1 MEENKKRIYSAAQPT
16 GVLTL
21 GNYIGSIRNWVDLQ
35 EKEDCVFAI
44 ANQHALTVRQNPTE
58 FRARTMSFFAQYLA
72 CGLDPEKCVVYLQ
85 SHVPAHSQLA
95 WILNCYTYVGEL
107 SRMTQYKDKAAK
119 HADNINA
126 GLLTYPALMAADI
139 LLFQTDLVP
148 VGIDQ
153 KQHLELTRDIAVRF
167 NNIYGNV
174 FTIPDGFIP
183 KIGGKIMSLQSP
195 TEKMSK
201 SDPDPNGY
209 VAIIDS
215 PDVILKKF
223 KRAVT
228 DSDSKIAVSPE
239 KAGISNLVSIYS
251 IFAGCSVEE
260 TVNRFEGKGYGEF
273 KLAVG
278 EAVVDKLKPVQEKY
292 AQLMQNK
299 DYLNE
304 VLLQGAQKANYLAV
318 KTLSKVERKV
328 GLR

>member
-16 GVLTL
+16 GVLTI

-35 EKEDCVFAI
+35 DSEDCVFAI

-72 CGLDPEKCVVYLQ
+72 CGLDPEKCVVYMQ

-107 SRMTQYKDKAAK
+107 SRMTQYKDKSAK

-153 KQHLELTRDIAVRF
+153 KQHLELTRDVAIRF
-167 NNIYGNV
+167 NNIYGHV
-174 FTIPDGFIP
+174 FKVPDGFIP
-183 KIGGKIMSLQSP
+183 KVGGKIMSLQSP
-195 TEKMSK
+195 TDKMSK
-201 SDPDPNGY
+201 SDPDLNGY
-209 VAIIDS
+209 VAIIDN
-215 PDVILKKF
+215 PDLIMKKF

-228 DSDSKIAVSPE
+228 DSDNKIVVSPD
-239 KAGISNLVSIYS
+239 KAGISNLISIYS
-251 IFAGCSVEE
+251 IFADCSVEE
-260 TVNRFEGKGYGEF
+260 TVRRFEGKGYGDF
-273 KLAVG
+273 KVAVG

-292 AQLMQNK
+292 AYLMQNK

-304 VLLQGAQKANYLAV
+304 VLQQGAQKANYLAN

>member
-16 GVLTL
+16 GVLTI

-35 EKEDCVFAI
+35 DSEDCVFAI

-72 CGLDPEKCVVYLQ
+72 CGLDPEKCIVYMQ

-107 SRMTQYKDKAAK
+107 SRMTQYKDKSAK

-153 KQHLELTRDIAVRF
+153 KQHLELTRDVAIRF

-174 FTIPDGFIP
+174 FKVPDGFIP
-183 KIGGKIMSLQSP
+183 KVGGKIMSLQSP
-195 TEKMSK
+195 TDKMSK
-201 SDPDPNGY
+201 SDPDLNGY
-209 VAIIDS
+209 VAIIDN
-215 PDVILKKF
+215 PDLIMKKF

-228 DSDSKIAVSPE
+228 DSDNKIVVSPD
-239 KAGISNLVSIYS
+239 KAGISNLISIYS
-251 IFAGCSVEE
+251 IFADCSVEE
-260 TVNRFEGKGYGEF
+260 TERRFEGKGYGDF
-273 KLAVG
+273 KVAVG

-292 AQLMQNK
+292 AYLMQNK

-304 VLLQGAQKANYLAV
+304 VLQQGAQKANYLAN